1 MNINKI
7 PANGIQEHTNK
18 IIHHDQIDFIPWMQ
32 GWFNMLKSINIIYY
46 VNKLKEKNHM
56 IISLDATTAIDKI

>member
-18 IIHHDQIDFIPWMQ
+18 IIHHDQIDFITWMQ

-46 VNKLKEKNHM
+46 VNKHNEINHM